1 MSKNWASVLINYW
14 KCLNDMDCRVH
25 VRNTDFVS
33 YVLYVCCTGIPYCLV
48 AQLFFKGEFYTVLD
62 LLCNEII
69 FILAEAEERK
79 RRRKSRWQ
87 GDEKD
92 KTFIPG
98 MPTVLPSN
106 MSKDQEEA
114 YLRKSP

>member
-1 MSKNWASVLINYW
+1 MTWIVEYMCEIQILYLMYCMSVVL
-14 KCLNDMDCRVH
+14 VFH
-25 VRNTDFVS
+25 TV
-33 YVLYVCCTGIPYCLV
+33 
-48 AQLFFKGEFYTVLD
+48 QLHNFFLKENFTLLD